1 MNQEIRTWW
10 RTRSGPI
17 LRFAVVTMAVAAVVW
32 LSYQFWRLLWQET
45 PIWPTSPTGAVDLKQ
60 RHQEVHR
67 WFAGTPVYGELRTA
81 TYPPASY
88 LILWPL
94 LGWLSVPSARHLW
107 AATAVAALLWTICLI
122 LRESGAD
129 RPLERIL
136 VALMPLSIYATGATI
151 GNGQLMVHALPILV
165 AALLQLHRA
174 QGGWHTDLFAAGMF
188 LLALVKPSVTIPF
201 VWMFLFVPRR
211 LRPALLV
218 ALGYGVLTVVAASFQ
233 ELGLV
238 RGGRAWVTHGTEVS
252 AAASLSWNS
261 IGLHSLAALFGSSS
275 TLPASLLVLAGLGWW
290 THCNRRA
297 DPWFLLGVTAV
308 TARFWA
314 YHGWYDDTLV
324 LLPLVALFRIA
335 KRSESAGG
343 RDVIAGLLFAI
354 MMSAMLAPGG
364 LYLLPPP
371 WKIAYVIGQIMVWLA
386 VLLFLLGQVR
396 RERNVIAASG

>member
-1 MNQEIRTWW
+1 MNPELRTWW
-10 RTRSGPI
+10 GTRSEPI
-17 LRFAVVTMAVAAVVW
+17 LRFAVVTMAAAAVVW

-45 PIWPTSPTGAVDLKQ
+45 PIWPTSPPGAVDLKQ
-60 RHQEVHR
+60 RHEEVHR
-67 WFAGTPVYGELRTA
+67 WFAGAPVYGELWTA
-81 TYPPASY
+81 VYPPASY

-107 AATAVAALLWTICLI
+107 AATTVAALLWTIRLI
-122 LRESGAD
+122 LRQSGAD

-165 AALLQLHRA
+165 AALLPLHRP
-174 QGGWHTDLFAAGMF
+174 QGGWQTDLFAAGLF

-201 VWMFLFVPRR
+201 VWMLLFVPRR

-218 ALGYGVLTVVAASFQ
+218 ASGYGVLTVVAASFQ

-238 RGGRAWVTHGTEVS
+238 RVGRAWVTHVIEVS
-252 AAASLSWNS
+252 AAVSLSWNS
-261 IGLHSLAALFGSSS
+261 ISLHTLAGLFGSSW

-290 THCNRRA
+290 THWNRRA

-308 TARFWA
+308 TARFWT
-314 YHGWYDDTLV
+314 YHGWYDDILV

-335 KRSESAGG
+335 KRGESEGG

-354 MMSAMLAPGG
+354 TISAMFAPGG

-371 WKIAYVIGQIMVWLA
+371 WNIAYVIGQVMVWLA

-396 RERNVIAASG
+396 RERNIIAASA

>member
-1 MNQEIRTWW
+1 MNHEMRTWW
-10 RTRSGPI
+10 RTRSEPI

-60 RHQEVHR
+60 RYEEVHR
-67 WFAGTPVYGELRTA
+67 WFAGTPVYGELWSA

-94 LGWLSVPSARHLW
+94 LGWLSLSSARLLW
-107 AATAVAALLWTICLI
+107 AATTVAALLWTIYLI
-122 LRESGAD
+122 RRESGAD
-129 RPLERIL
+129 QPLERIL

-174 QGGWHTDLFAAGMF
+174 QGGWRTDLCAAGLF
-188 LLALVKPSVTIPF
+188 LLALVKPSITIPF
-201 VWMFLFVPRR
+201 VWMLLFVPRR
-211 LRPALLV
+211 SRPALLV
-218 ALGYGVLTVVAASFQ
+218 ALGYGALTVVAASFQ

-238 RGGRAWVTHGTEVS
+238 RVGRAWLTHVIEVS
-252 AAASLSWNS
+252 ATVSLSWDRIS
-261 IGLHSLAALFGSSS
+261 LHTVAAWFG
-275 TLPASLLVLAGLGWW
+275 PAWTVPTSLLVLAGLGWW
-290 THCNRRA
+290 THGNRRA

-308 TARFWA
+308 TARFWT
-314 YHGWYDDTLV
+314 YHGWYDDILV

-335 KRSESAGG
+335 ERSEREGG

-354 MMSAMLAPGG
+354 TIAAMLAPGG
-364 LYLLPPP
+364 LYLLPQP
-371 WKIAYVIGQIMVWLA
+371 WKIAYVIGQVMLWLA
-386 VLLFLLGQVR
+386 VLLFLLDQVR
-396 RERNVIAASG
+396 RERNVLAASG